1 MGEIQAKE
9 CTPFHNHES
18 TPRVPRGHGTGRL
31 TEALFDLSV
40 VSQQWP
46 VSGQSLDTEIAI

>member
-9 CTPFHNHES
+9 CTPFHNHDS
-18 TPRVPRGHGTGRL
+18 TPRVPRGQGTGRL
-31 TEALFDLSV
+31 TEPLVDLSV
-40 VSQQWP
+40 GSQQWP

>member
-18 TPRVPRGHGTGRL
+18 TPRVRRGQGTWRL
-31 TEALFDLSV
+31 TEALFDWPV